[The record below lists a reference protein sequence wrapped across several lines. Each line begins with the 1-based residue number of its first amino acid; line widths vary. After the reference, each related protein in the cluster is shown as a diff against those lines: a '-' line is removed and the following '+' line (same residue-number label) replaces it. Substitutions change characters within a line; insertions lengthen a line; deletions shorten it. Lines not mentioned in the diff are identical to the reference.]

1 MTKKEMENSLI
12 ILASKIKDLSTE
24 EFLNLPTYLRSQL
37 MQAIWRIDTVIELK
51 SYEQEQD

>member
-1 MTKKEMENSLI
+1 MTKKEMENSLL

-51 SYEQEQD
+51 SYKQED

>member
-24 EFLNLPTYLRSQL
+24 EFLSLPTYLRSQL

-51 SYEQEQD
+51 SYEQEN

>member
-12 ILASKIKDLSTE
+12 ILTNKIKDLSTD

-51 SYEQEQD
+51 SYKQEQD